1 MPRLYLGY
9 QVPLGIHPMLNFD
22 HVTAQEPED
31 LALMPISLE
40 LWANGDRSLLP
51 SRNVPARYFQ
61 ASGMAGTAS
70 EAATAASA
78 VPIPVANSAPVP
90 ASR

>member
-1 MPRLYLGY
+1 
-9 QVPLGIHPMLNFD
+9 
-22 HVTAQEPED
+22 
-31 LALMPISLE
+31 
-40 LWANGDRSLLP
+40 
-51 SRNVPARYFQ
+51 
-61 ASGMAGTAS
+61 MAGTAS